1 MTYVLDHISTHAWVY
16 SIGQPDY
23 QYANAAV
30 LITTLFQLI
39 LILCRTSYSLWLIS
53 FNYIL
58 YSNIFLEKP
67 YQDPLNTMLTFNCV
81 EFLGEFVSKTTE
93 IWTGCRISLQT
104 CNHVIPTSSGYVPFS
119 VY

>member
-67 YQDPLNTMLTFNCV
+67 YQDPLNNMLTFNCV
-81 EFLGEFVSKTTE
+81 EFLGEFVEHWHLCDITLLSMDMVYFPNYL
-93 IWTGCRISLQT
+93 SLL
-104 CNHVIPTSSGYVPFS
+104 
-119 VY
+119 